1 MKMLMTGV
9 GNVPTTPSPFIPTIV
24 PGSCETM
31 ELQWGRS
38 EGRGFNVHKYRVF
51 RRTVEA
57 VGAGAGYAGPK
68 AQGRWSLPTAGSQLS
83 LPMGGGAGGH
93 EAGNHGHGQSST
105 RNVPQRVNDW
115 ILIYDGIEEVRK

>member
-38 EGRGFNVHKYRVF
+38 QGRGFDVHKYRVF
-51 RRTVEA
+51 RRTVES
-57 VGAGAGYAGPK
+57 VGGGGAGYTGPK
-68 AQGRWSLPTAGSQLS
+68 AQGRWPLPTAGSQLS
-83 LPMGGGAGGH
+83 LPAGGTGGY
-93 EAGNHGHGQSST
+93 EAGSH
-105 RNVPQRVNDW
+105 VPQRVDNW
-115 ILIYDGIEEVRK
+115 ILIYDGIEEVRE